1 MISITLSIGRLF
13 VDTFKKSENVVSR
26 QIDEKTILV
35 PINQT
40 GVDVQKIYALNNTAA
55 AAWELLETPKTLD
68 QLVDALE
75 RDFTAGTGVIRNDIE
90 GLIQDL
96 LKIKFLDLIRK

>member
-1 MISITLSIGRLF
+1 ME
-13 VDTFKKSENVVSR
+13 TFKKSDNVVSR
-26 QIDEKTILV
+26 QIDEETILV

-68 QLVDALE
+68 QLVDELE
-75 RDFTAGTGVIRNDIE
+75 KDFAAGTGVMRNDIE
-90 GLIQDL
+90 SLIQDL
-96 LKIKFLDLIRK
+96 LKIKFLDLIRE